1 MMKDTKLGNEIRI
14 IVTINLTLLQE
25 SIKFMILH

>member
-1 MMKDTKLGNEIRI
+1 MKDTKLRNEIRI

-25 SIKFMILH
+25 SIEFMMLH